1 MTNTDNNTEI
11 ITPASETVV
20 ERRPSRKAWWIAGG
34 GIGLAVALGAGAL
47 GVSIANAAD
56 DDRDNQ
62 ASEVSSVTPLNG
74 DDRVGDNDGIRDDS
88 DFNDRD
94 DHSDGDRRGDGSLDD
109 NSSSGSN
116 GIDHHAPISDADR
129 ASAEA
134 AAIAEVGE
142 GTITDVDRSDDAD
155 HAWEVEVTFADGR
168 DADVELDADFR
179 VVRVDQDN

>member
-47 GVSIANAAD
+47 GVSIANAVD
-56 DDRDNQ
+56 DDRDDQ
-62 ASEVSSVTPLNG
+62 TSEVSSVTPLNG
-74 DDRVGDNDGIRDDS
+74 DDRVGDNDRDD
-88 DFNDRD
+88 NN
-94 DHSDGDRRGDGSLDD
+94 DGDRRGDGSLEDD
-109 NSSSGSN
+109 NSNTGGN
-116 GIDHHAPISDADR
+116 GTDHHAPISDADR
-129 ASAEA
+129 SSAEA

-142 GTITDVDRSDDAD
+142 GTVTDVDRSDDAD
-155 HAWEVEVTFADGR
+155 HTWEVEVTFADGR

>member
-1 MTNTDNNTEI
+1 MTNTPNETEI

-34 GIGLAVALGAGAL
+34 GIALAVGLGAAAL
-47 GVSIANAAD
+47 GVSIADAAED
-56 DDRDNQ
+56 DDRDDQ
-62 ASEVSSVTPLNG
+62 TSQVSSVTPSQSN
-74 DDRVGDNDGIRDDS
+74 DDRSGDESRSDDNRSDDRHRDDS
-88 DFNDRD
+88 RSD
-94 DHSDGDRRGDGSLDD
+94 D
-109 NSSSGSN
+109 N
-116 GIDHHAPISDADR
+116 GIDDAPISAAER

-134 AAIAEVGE
+134 AAIAEVGD

-179 VVRVDQDN
+179 VVRVDSDN

>member
-47 GVSIANAAD
+47 GVSIANAVD
-56 DDRDNQ
+56 DDRDDQ
-62 ASEVSSVTPLNG
+62 TSEVSSVTPMTG

-88 DFNDRD
+88 DINDRD
-94 DHSDGDRRGDGSLDD
+94 DRDDVRDD
-109 NSSSGSN
+109 NSSTGSN
-116 GIDHHAPISDADR
+116 GTDHHAPISDADR
-129 ASAEA
+129 SSAEA

>member
-47 GVSIANAAD
+47 GVSIANAVD
-56 DDRDNQ
+56 DDRDDQ
-62 ASEVSSVTPLNG
+62 TSEVSSVTPLNG
-74 DDRVGDNDGIRDDS
+74 DDRVGDNDRDD
-88 DFNDRD
+88 NN
-94 DHSDGDRRGDGSLDD
+94 DGDRRGDGSLEDD
-109 NSSSGSN
+109 NSNTGGN
-116 GIDHHAPISDADR
+116 GTDHHAPISDADR
-129 ASAEA
+129 SSAEA

>member
-47 GVSIANAAD
+47 GVSIANAVD
-56 DDRDNQ
+56 DDRDDQ
-62 ASEVSSVTPLNG
+62 TSEVSSVTPLNG
-74 DDRVGDNDGIRDDS
+74 DERVGDNDRDD
-88 DFNDRD
+88 NN
-94 DHSDGDRRGDGSLDD
+94 DGDRRGDGSLEDD
-109 NSSSGSN
+109 NSNTSGN
-116 GIDHHAPISDADR
+116 GTDHHAPISDADR
-129 ASAEA
+129 SSAEA

-168 DADVELDADFR
+168 DADVELDADFH

>member
-47 GVSIANAAD
+47 GVSIANAED
-56 DDRDNQ
+56 DDRDDQ
-62 ASEVSSVTPLNG
+62 TSEVSSVTPMTG
-74 DDRVGDNDGIRDDS
+74 DDRVGDNDGDD
-88 DFNDRD
+88 NNE
-94 DHSDGDRRGDGSLDD
+94 GDRRGDGSLEDD
-109 NSSSGSN
+109 NSNTGSN
-116 GIDHHAPISDADR
+116 GTDHHAPISDADR
-129 ASAEA
+129 SSAEA